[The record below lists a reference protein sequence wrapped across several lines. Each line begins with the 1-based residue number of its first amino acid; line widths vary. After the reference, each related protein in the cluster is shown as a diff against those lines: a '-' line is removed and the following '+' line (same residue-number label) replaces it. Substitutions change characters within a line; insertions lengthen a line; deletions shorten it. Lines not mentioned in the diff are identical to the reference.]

1 MFPTLALVL
10 FPISKGKS
18 HGVYVRITCARRT
31 RYFSLRKQ
39 GSPDNWDTSAMR
51 FTKGHPD
58 HRRVN
63 DLLQTHHQR
72 AADLLRGYERDGT
85 PFTFERFEQDF
96 FGKSVGAAKTVASYA
111 AEISEMLESQGNLG
125 NSKPYLWLSALL
137 RSYAPKST
145 FQDVSLGWLRKLEH
159 FMRSKR
165 NLNDGGISAHLRTLR
180 AVCNRAVA
188 DGMMPDGWQPFKG
201 FDLNRLS
208 KPTRAKLA
216 VSAEDMRLFEK
227 AEGLTFREQLYAD
240 LFLFSFYCR
249 GINMADIA
257 ALQKHN
263 VNDGRLTYKRKKT
276 GRSFDIRLI
285 DRALLILER
294 YASESPYLF
303 PIYDETTNSEQL
315 RHQRRSLVTR
325 LANRSLKKV
334 AAQIGLSNSESI
346 VFYTARHTYA
356 TALKKR
362 GVSVDMISEL
372 LGHDSILTTRAYLKD
387 FETTA
392 LDLADSALHGA

>member
-18 HGVYVRITCARRT
+18 HGVYVRITCDRRT

-39 GSPDNWDTSAMR
+39 GSPENWDATAMR

-58 HRRVN
+58 FKRVN

-96 FGKSVGAAKTVASYA
+96 FGRPEGRIKTVVSYA
-111 AEISEMLESQGNLG
+111 AEVAAMLESQGNLG

-137 RSYAPKST
+137 RAYSPKAV

-159 FMRSKR
+159 FMRTKR
-165 NLNDGGISAHLRTLR
+165 NLHDGGISAHLRTLR
-180 AVCNRAVA
+180 AVCNRSIA
-188 DGMMPDGWQPFKG
+188 DGVMPEGWQPFKG

-208 KPTRAKLA
+208 KPDRSKLA
-216 VSAEDMRLFEK
+216 IPISEIRKFE
-227 AEGLTFREQLYAD
+227 AVEGLNERERLYVD

-249 GINMADIA
+249 GMNLADIA
-257 ALQKHN
+257 ELRKSN
-263 VNDGRLTYKRKKT
+263 VNAGRLTYRRKKT
-276 GRSFDIRLI
+276 GRAFDIRLVPQAV
-285 DRALLILER
+285 RILER
-294 YASESPYLF
+294 YAGPSPYLF
-303 PIYDETTNSEQL
+303 PIYDEGTTTEQL
-315 RHQRRSLVTR
+315 RHQRKSLVTR
-325 LANRSLKKV
+325 LTNRGLKKT
-334 AAQIGLSNSESI
+334 AERIGLPESEKL

-356 TALKKR
+356 TALKQK
-362 GVSVDMISEL
+362 GVSVEMISEL

-392 LDLADSALHGA
+392 LDMADDALHGG